1 MWMPQVCAP
10 GPDSHG
16 VELKRLLDIRR
27 PRSAELLELLWA
39 WGVSTS
45 GCDEDLLYKL
55 RSYSLSPC
63 LAPVESTSMSWAGPC
78 VRQHVYRGGCG
89 LGKVRMGHPPPC
101 VVRSFCGVVLR
112 ICVVVPAAFVG
123 RCLARVARCN
133 VLAAAASH
141 CLRPCLSGGPRLAV
155 WVVVGRQSPWAC
167 RNLESRKTLGV
178 LVLP

>member
-1 MWMPQVCAP
+1 M
-10 GPDSHG
+10 
-16 VELKRLLDIRR
+16 
-27 PRSAELLELLWA
+27 
-39 WGVSTS
+39 STS
-45 GCDEDLLYKL
+45 GCDEGLLYKL
-55 RSYSLSPC
+55 RSYSLSPF
-63 LAPVESTSMSWAGPC
+63 LAPVESTSMSWAGPY
-78 VRQHVYRGGCG
+78 VRQHVYRGGCE

-167 RNLESRKTLGV
+167 RMCMENGAAYIAPGSEEVGSMSIYDATCTLSCGG
-178 LVLP
+178 LWTGGTRGMGWAASHCGP